1 MSTSASREN
10 LLTLQ
15 NFLGLNHES
24 SQRILGSSILIS
36 LGSELK
42 KTETFLKNILER
54 TFENVHTS
62 PRVGISYSCEVLTE
76 SDHRKTDGP
85 FIFFGQ
91 NEAGALII
99 SKALPDKK
107 LSNDLHPFLYFLA
120 SCYAGG
126 LVLKTVV
133 GKLPFA
139 SQDEIVIEIDRLIN
153 IDLNS
158 QVDIGLT
165 HMAGAGAIGNSFLL
179 ALSTFSVSGELKIV
193 DPDYVSHGNLNRC
206 LFFGS
211 DDIGQSKA
219 EVLAAKA
226 KTLFANLKLT
236 PVPQELAKIS
246 DKSNGAWLRKLVVGV
261 DSRRARR
268 NLQSEIPKEVFDA
281 STTGIFEVV
290 IHQHER
296 PLTGAC
302 LGCIYVKEKQEEAH
316 EIHVAE
322 ALGVSLD
329 HVKQL
334 FIDREAALLI
344 LKKYPA
350 IQQELIG
357 LPYDTLFKQLCGEG
371 KLVTNEGKQVLAPL
385 AFVSALAGA
394 YLALMFIEKHVSG
407 QRYNYW
413 KFSPWNNINFRLKQ
427 TLPSNPECDFCN
439 DLSFTKI
446 AGKLWNKSND
456 FDAGNEIAT

>member
-1 MSTSASREN
+1 MSTSAAREN

-15 NFLGLNHES
+15 NFLGLNQES
-24 SQRILGSSILIS
+24 SQRIIGSSILIS
-36 LGSELK
+36 LGSEFK
-42 KTETFLKNILER
+42 KMETFLKNILER
-54 TFENVHTS
+54 TFEKVHIS
-62 PRVGISYSCEVLTE
+62 PEVGISYSCEVLTE
-76 SDHRKTDGP
+76 SNYRKTDGP

-91 NEAGALII
+91 NETGALII
-99 SKALPDKK
+99 SRTLPTKK
-107 LSNDLHPFLYFLA
+107 MSSELHPFLYFLV

-139 SQDEIVIEIDRLIN
+139 SQDEIAIDIDKLID

-158 QVDIGLT
+158 QVDIGLV

-179 ALSTFSVSGELKIV
+179 ALSTFSIHGELKIV
-193 DPDYVSHGNLNRC
+193 DPDYVSDGNLNRC
-206 LFFGS
+206 LFFCS
-211 DDIGQSKA
+211 DDIGQNKA
-219 EVLAAKA
+219 EILAAKA
-226 KTLFANLKLT
+226 KTLFDNLKLT
-236 PVPQELAKIS
+236 PIPQELAKIS
-246 DKSNGAWLRKLVVGV
+246 DKSNGGWLKKLVVGV

-302 LGCIYVKEKQEEAH
+302 LGCIYVKEIQEEAH
-316 EIHVAE
+316 EIHIAE

-329 HVKQL
+329 HVRQL
-334 FIDREAALLI
+334 FINEEAALLI
-344 LKKYPA
+344 LEKYPA
-350 IQQELIG
+350 IRQELIG

-371 KLVTNEGKQVLAPL
+371 KLMTAEDKQVLAPL

-394 YLALMFIEKHVSG
+394 YLALMFIEKHILG

-413 KFSPWNNINFRLKQ
+413 KFSPWGGLNYRLRQ
-427 TLPSNPECDFCN
+427 TIPTNPNCEYCKDPLFLKVSN
-439 DLSFTKI
+439 
-446 AGKLWNKSND
+446 ALW
-456 FDAGNEIAT
+456 T